1 MSSKKY
7 KKKEEGRGRKMK
19 DIRWLVKA
27 EEEKRKKVNKTGE
40 SDVQI
45 ELVSE
50 QENKKEGRKD

>member
-1 MSSKKY
+1 
-7 KKKEEGRGRKMK
+7 MK

>member
-1 MSSKKY
+1 MSRKKY